1 MGKIKAEQFTAMLF
15 LLVSQVV
22 QLISEAQGVSEEEAI
37 KKLYHS
43 RLYELLEDEETK
55 LWHYSPQLLYAMFD
69 EETRT
74 GEITF
79 PEEAA

>member
-1 MGKIKAEQFTAMLF
+1 MGAERFTAILFML
-15 LLVSQVV
+15 VPQVV
-22 QLISEAQGVSEEEAI
+22 ALIAGGHGLSEEEAMQQ
-37 KKLYHS
+37 LYHS

-69 EETRT
+69 EETRM